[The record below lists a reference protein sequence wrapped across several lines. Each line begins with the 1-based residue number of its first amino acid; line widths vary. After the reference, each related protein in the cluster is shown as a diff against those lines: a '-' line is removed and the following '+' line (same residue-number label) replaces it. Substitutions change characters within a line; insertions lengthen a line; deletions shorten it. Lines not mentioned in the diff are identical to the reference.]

1 MYTHYFS
8 EHLKRM
14 NVAQFWLANRLY
26 RGLLACITRMGDPTT
41 TLLDIIQAHAAGMHE
56 LTTAGGEVIRIDDMM
71 DLYFHEFNI
80 DGDNKTVLFPE
91 NPYWYWAWFEFC
103 KTSRKLYDI
112 AVAGVQYALWMAL
125 EIPMHNDSKSGFPV
139 IHANPLYEYSLNEL
153 HVQPGTIY
161 DLPKM
166 YELIKEY
173 VPLIISAWQPDKPG
187 LNLEEIG
194 KDDPT
199 RVGQLTIYGKAN
211 VWDLRHI
218 ADMIEKWERFSPA
231 DGMYVWQ
238 PSWVFTKS

>member
-26 RGLLACITRMGDPTT
+26 RGLLACITTLEAPTI
-41 TLLDIIQAHAAGMHE
+41 TLLDILQAYGSGMEEITIPWYPPYKVSHF
-56 LTTAGGEVIRIDDMM
+56 ADM
-71 DLYFHEFNI
+71 YFHEVNI
-80 DGDNKTVLFPE
+80 DGDSKPVLFPE
-91 NPYWYWAWFEFC
+91 TPYWYWAWYEFC

-139 IHANPLYEYSLNEL
+139 YAYDPLKEYSLNEL
-153 HVQPGTIY
+153 HVEPDKIY
-161 DLPKM
+161 DLTKM

-173 VPLIISAWQPDKPG
+173 VPMLIAANPEQDKPG
-187 LNLEEIG
+187 LDTTTPN
-194 KDDPT
+194 DDPT
-199 RVGQLTIYGKAN
+199 RIGQLTIYGKAN

-218 ADMIEKWERFSPA
+218 ADMIEKWEVFSPA